1 MAEALKK
8 GKNIYTYSDYA
19 LWPDEER
26 WEIIHGEAYNMAP
39 GASDIHQD
47 TSGELYLEFGNYL
60 RGKTCRVYHPP
71 FDVILPEE
79 GETFETASNIV
90 QPDIT
95 VICDKNK
102 ITKKG
107 CFGAPDLIIEILSPS
122 SARRDTKDK
131 RRLYQKFG
139 VKEYW
144 IADPVHKKVDVYR
157 LGEDGKYKFPD
168 IYAGDDKIKVG
179 IFNNELEIDLA
190 VIFRESEIL

>member
-1 MAEALKK
+1 MIDSDKLWSVIFMAEALKREK
-8 GKNIYTYSDYA
+8 KIYTYSDYA

-26 WEIIHGEAYNMAP
+26 WEIIKGEAYSMAP

-107 CFGAPDLIIEILSPS
+107 CLGAPDLIIEILSPS

-157 LGEDGKYKFPD
+157 L
-168 IYAGDDKIKVG
+168 IYSPLLLYRI
-179 IFNNELEIDLA
+179 
-190 VIFRESEIL
+190 IFRQPVMQQGKK